1 MTTKYTS
8 YSPSEM
14 HEILKEYQPNVKGS
28 GFKALATKFNVKG
41 GAKLIRL
48 WFRKWDGTENS
59 LEKISGGD
67 HRSILTEK
75 EQKKHISKFTDKA
88 SDIEAVTY
96 PQVVKERRR
105 RSPLFGP
112 SSELERNL
120 NLLQKSE
127 NESLKVKVYSVCF
140 FFILNFCSLSFVYV
154 SNLEISF

>member
-1 MTTKYTS
+1 MTAKYTS

-75 EQKKHISKFTDKA
+75 EQKKHISKFIDKA

-96 PQVVKERRR
+96 PQVVKNVERKTKKK
-105 RSPLFGP
+105 P
-112 SSELERNL
+112 SLRTVQRIGKKFKFTSKKRKRVLESEGILCM
-120 NLLQKSE
+120 LLC
-127 NESLKVKVYSVCF
+127 L
-140 FFILNFCSLSFVYV
+140 FVYV